1 MGKNLMWSNEA
12 LGWVYRPLMDFFRS
26 ILSWQEIVTEKKAMT
41 EMGFWE
47 KV

>member
-26 ILSWQEIVTEKKAMT
+26 KLSQQEIVTEKAMT